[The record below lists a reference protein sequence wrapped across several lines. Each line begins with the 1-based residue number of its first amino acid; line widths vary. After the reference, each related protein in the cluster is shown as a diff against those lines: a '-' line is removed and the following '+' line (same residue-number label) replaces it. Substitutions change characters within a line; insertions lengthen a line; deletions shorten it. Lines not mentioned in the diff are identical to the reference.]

1 VAQWTFVSRERPFDG
16 QGTALLFLR
25 PSDIEACMLD
35 DLIPSARTYIW
46 FARSISSTMW
56 AVGCGDEADDRGG
69 CSCRALGAAATQGH
83 QLGEAEHGGLGPGG
97 WEGKPSPPVVR
108 RAGRGLP

>member
-1 VAQWTFVSRERPFDG
+1 MC
-16 QGTALLFLR
+16 TAHV
-25 PSDIEACMLD
+25 PMVCTI
-35 DLIPSARTYIW
+35 DLVID
-46 FARSISSTMW
+46 
-56 AVGCGDEADDRGG
+56 VGCVDEADDRGG

-108 RAGRGLP
+108 RATGRCVVCPKA